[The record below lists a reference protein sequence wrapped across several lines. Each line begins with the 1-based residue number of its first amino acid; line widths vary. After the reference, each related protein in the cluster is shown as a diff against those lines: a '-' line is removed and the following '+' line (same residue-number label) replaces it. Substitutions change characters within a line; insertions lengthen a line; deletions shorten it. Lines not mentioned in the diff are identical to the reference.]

1 VVCEICVKCGDTGGG
16 GHAPAV
22 FAGAEGGPELSGDE
36 LLEEGEEEE
45 EVAVEV
51 SIRTREGEG
60 EGVGCGGGGGG
71 GGISGAMLLAAIPR
85 ELGLDALN

>member
-1 VVCEICVKCGDTGGG
+1 MVCEVCVKCRDAGGG
-16 GHAPAV
+16 GHAAV
-22 FAGAEGGPELSGDE
+22 FAGAGGVSELSGDE

-85 ELGLDALN
+85 ELGLEP

>member
-1 VVCEICVKCGDTGGG
+1 MVCEVCVKCGDAGGG
-16 GHAPAV
+16 GHTTD
-22 FAGAEGGPELSGDE
+22 FAEARGGSELSGDE
-36 LLEEGEEEE
+36 FLEEGEEEE

-60 EGVGCGGGGGG
+60 EGVGCGGGGGE
-71 GGISGAMLLAAIPR
+71 GGISGAMLLAVIPR